1 MNETDTG
8 VPIANLPPPG
18 STQAAP
24 EVEPATEHSGSRK
37 WLIIGAIIA
46 ALLLAGVIV
55 GLVFLSKDPAAASQ
69 VRDIFIIVIALQM
82 FVIGIALIIL
92 IIQLASLTNV
102 LKNEVKPI
110 LHSTTETVN
119 TLRGT
124 VRFLSDNLS
133 EPVIKLNETLAS
145 IRKFAVLF
153 HLRNNKS

>member
-8 VPIANLPPPG
+8 VPVANLPASG
-18 STQAAP
+18 STQVVPEIEPAP
-24 EVEPATEHSGSRK
+24 EHGINRK
-37 WLIIGAIIA
+37 WLIIAAIIA
-46 ALLLAGVIV
+46 VLLLAGLIV
-55 GLVFLSKDPAAASQ
+55 GLVFLSKDPVAASQ

-102 LKNEVKPI
+102 LQNEVKPI
-110 LHSTTETVN
+110 LHSTTDTVN

-124 VRFLSDNLS
+124 VKFLSDNLS
-133 EPVIKLNETLAS
+133 EPVIKLNESLAS
-145 IRKFAVLF
+145 FKKLAVLF